1 MKRKQ
6 FLRYMGAAFGAAAF
20 APFLTG
26 CNDSDDSSTSD
37 TTTDGTVPDTTL
49 PPGLSADE
57 VAALQFMREEEK
69 LAHDVYVYLYGVWG
83 EIIFDNISASETS
96 HTEAI
101 RLLLVKYGLDDPA
114 AGKPAGVFTNPDLQA
129 LYTALI
135 AKGST
140 SKIDALTVGATI
152 EEKDIKD
159 INTKKTITDE
169 ADILAVYDS
178 LLCGSRNHLRSFNQA
193 LLALGVT
200 YVPQFITQAEWDA
213 IANSPLET
221 TCATY

>member
-26 CNDSDDSSTSD
+26 CNDSDDLSTSD
-37 TTTDGTVPDTTL
+37 TTDSTVPDTA
-49 PPGLSADE
+49 LSADE
-57 VAALQFMREEEK
+57 IAALQFMREEEK

-114 AGKPAGVFTNPDLQA
+114 AGKPAGVFTDPDLQA

-159 INTKKTITDE
+159 INTKKAITDE